1 VDINPKPGIPKI
13 QFTDHMKLK
22 KKDNPSVDAL
32 DLLRKENKILKG
44 GNTGTKCRAETEGK
58 AI

>member
-1 VDINPKPGIPKI
+1 
-13 QFTDHMKLK
+13 MKLK